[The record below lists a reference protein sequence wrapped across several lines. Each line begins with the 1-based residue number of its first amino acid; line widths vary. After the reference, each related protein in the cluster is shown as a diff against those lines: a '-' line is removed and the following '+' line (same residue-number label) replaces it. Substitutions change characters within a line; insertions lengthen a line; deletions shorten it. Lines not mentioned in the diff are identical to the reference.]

1 MLPASSAASSG
12 LATLDGAETS
22 FPNHN
27 TSTTNC
33 FARMDSQGGAGYRFS
48 RYIDEMTLFHYR
60 EEDQFREKTNS
71 MRLRELYDA
80 RDLNGLFELALLMNH
95 EACYANSKVRWAIS
109 EALEVTMP
117 VSDKHVEMADEII
130 QMLVDKKLKMAKENK
145 KSEETEENII

>member
-1 MLPASSAASSG
+1 MLPASSATSTG

-22 FPNHN
+22 SPNRN
-27 TSTTNC
+27 RSTANC
-33 FARMDSQGGAGYRFS
+33 SLRMDFQDGAAYRFS

-71 MRLRELYDA
+71 MRLRELYEA
-80 RDLNGLFELALLMNH
+80 RDLNGLFELALLLNH

-117 VSDKHVEMADEII
+117 VSDKHLEMANETI
-130 QMLVDKKLKMAKENK
+130 QMLVDKKLKMA
-145 KSEETEENII
+145 EEGEESAA